1 MGAQDMKVQSIFDHW
16 RDESHS
22 ATIKIADLQKY
33 TQIISRE
40 NLETEA
46 DILNFLERL
55 DAEERG
61 DGFVLDGTSSEE
73 SSESERSM
81 ERSEDSDR
89 THPKNKQEQS
99 EEVEVENASQKQR
112 LSTEKHESLKIM
124 KKLVLLKQIFKKVQ
138 ERVEEDLVKC
148 DPTLAGQIQWTHT
161 LSAGETKSGIACVMP
176 DKKGHKQSIFVNVN
190 VNEMLKLPGDCAMAA
205 ILGKV
210 QRTIVRS
217 KDKAFADSYTK
228 LINNSFSE
236 QDYDFKKDDVHDLID
251 GKRQAI
257 IKALAQH
264 YSRIFPA
271 EFSDYVKDGV
281 YSLKG
286 CSAHALYTA
295 KLIVSD
301 MSDEELRRF
310 PEKLFHTPTLKEIE
324 EFTGQKDLK
333 DKGVEIGRDFLLGDI
348 VTFSY
353 IYNLDKNL
361 ADKSDLLLD
370 MSQDVATDEQAREVI
385 KRYANSK
392 FMEKHRAKM
401 LDTNKGKGQFTKED
415 IKDFCEEYSSMF
427 MRAHNLQP
435 IKLEYV
441 TSGGD
446 KGTYVDFGRT
456 HVIRINCAKV
466 ENFVDLM
473 ATLTHELT
481 HAVDS
486 SRNKVH
492 GRYNE
497 KTGGG
502 LMHSLS
508 DFDMLQMAG
517 SMTKEQFEKFK
528 KEYYLTNYD
537 EVRGRCSEYDA
548 LTLAADILKGVD
560 LPQELKSKYQTIIS
574 GEQKRL
580 DGLNNQTLDI
590 MISRERNITVEQASE
605 LRQDIVDMLSTEAVE
620 EKDDGSLVV
629 DLSIE
634 SAVKRDKVIKSSP
647 AIVSVDDSI
656 LEEDY
661 EIDSEVHP
669 DEVYV
674 EPEVVDENNS
684 DVQNGVKGVKRVDNV
699 PTSNISEEEKLAN
712 LLYEQNKSRGL
723 FEGREAALSYIRYV
737 KEKGC
742 NVYVA
747 PSGEVRIKLVVVGQM
762 SQPIIK
768 TIMRNCGNI
777 FDIQHSMTQSLEEE
791 SGFDAEPVVPRKV
804 VPSSVSA
811 AKVVASKRHEEI
823 FEEAFG
829 EDFEIQL

>member
-1 MGAQDMKVQSIFDHW
+1 MSAQDMKVQSIFDHW

-46 DILNFLERL
+46 DILNFLDRL

-61 DGFVLDGTSSEE
+61 EGFVLDGASSEE

-81 ERSEDSDR
+81 ERSDNSDEIQ
-89 THPKNKQEQS
+89 PKNKQEQS

-148 DPTLAGQIQWTHT
+148 DPTLAGQIQWTNT
-161 LSAGETKSGIACVMP
+161 LSAGETKSGISCVMP

-271 EFSDYVKDGV
+271 EFSNYVKDGV

-286 CSAHALYTA
+286 CSAHALYAA

-310 PEKLFHTPTLKEIE
+310 PEKLFHMPTLKEIE
-324 EFTGQKDLK
+324 EFTGQGDLK

-348 VTFSY
+348 VTFAY
-353 IYNLDKNL
+353 IYKLDNNL
-361 ADKSDLLLD
+361 AEKSDLLFD
-370 MSQDVATDEQAREVI
+370 MSKDVATDEEAREVI

-415 IKDFCEEYSSMF
+415 IKDFCEEYASIF

-441 TSGGD
+441 SSGGD

-466 ENFVDLM
+466 ENIVDLM
-473 ATLTHELT
+473 TTLTHELT

-497 KTGGG
+497 RTGGG

-537 EVRGRCSEYDA
+537 EVRGRCSEYEA
-548 LTLAADILKGVD
+548 LTLASDILGGVD
-560 LPQELKSKYQTIIS
+560 LPPELRNKYQTIIS

-580 DGLNNQTLDI
+580 DGLNGQTIDLVVA
-590 MISRERNITVEQASE
+590 RERNISVEEARKIRLASQSVMEKCGVVINVDGSASSHVEFNEFETNANIQEMVSVAGVKPSLPKGKISDESVPADVITENNPNSDSSQGMAGKTFTPETDADKFAKLLSEQHHDRFPTYEQALEYVMEQIVHKGHKPYVKDGVLMVEVIHFSKDE
-605 LRQDIVDMLSTEAVE
+605 FDKLRPIMDLI
-620 EKDDGSLVV
+620 GS
-629 DLSIE
+629 
-634 SAVKRDKVIKSSP
+634 KN
-647 AIVSVDDSI
+647 VSVVSRSKTL
-656 LEEDY
+656 LERE
-661 EIDSEVHP
+661 
-669 DEVYV
+669 
-674 EPEVVDENNS
+674 S
-684 DVQNGVKGVKRVDNV
+684 DTPGPVQV
-699 PTSNISEEEKLAN
+699 
-712 LLYEQNKSRGL
+712 
-723 FEGREAALSYIRYV
+723 
-737 KEKGC
+737 
-742 NVYVA
+742 
-747 PSGEVRIKLVVVGQM
+747 PSGSKPTKVNPLLPRN
-762 SQPIIK
+762 
-768 TIMRNCGNI
+768 TIE
-777 FDIQHSMTQSLEEE
+777 DIGLTLE
-791 SGFDAEPVVPRKV
+791 
-804 VPSSVSA
+804 
-811 AKVVASKRHEEI
+811 
-823 FEEAFG
+823 
-829 EDFEIQL
+829 